1 MEKYI
6 NSNLLMYILRFKMV
20 GIVDNIFFQNLFVEL
35 ELSMVFSQCLR
46 ARGDCHLDHRR

>member
-20 GIVDNIFFQNLFVEL
+20 VDNIFFQNLFVEL

-46 ARGDCHLDHRR
+46 ARGEWHLDHPR